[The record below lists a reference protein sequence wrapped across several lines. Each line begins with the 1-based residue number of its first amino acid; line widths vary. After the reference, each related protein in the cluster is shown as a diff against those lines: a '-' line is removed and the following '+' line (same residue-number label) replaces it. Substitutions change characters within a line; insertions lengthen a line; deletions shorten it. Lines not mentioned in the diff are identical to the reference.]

1 MDKVPIS
8 GGACLTLGVFCL
20 GSVGTFDSLIGA
32 AYPAV
37 PVVGGTTMVA
47 PGGELI
53 MGLNRL
59 VEESG
64 ICSTTAGET
73 RTKDEVEGTAD
84 LSGTTGSTSGIDE
97 GSALRGTSGV
107 SPSGNRR
114 ICL

>member
-53 MGLNRL
+53 MGVTGYLRK
-59 VEESG
+59 VEFVPQQQVKHVQKM
-64 ICSTTAGET
+64 
-73 RTKDEVEGTAD
+73 R
-84 LSGTTGSTSGIDE
+84 
-97 GSALRGTSGV
+97 
-107 SPSGNRR
+107 
-114 ICL
+114 